1 MLYRRSKTG
10 PYWCRFTDRRGR
22 EIRRSTGTTDR
33 KLAEQ
38 YEAKLKRDLWGQAE
52 LGERRQR
59 TWKEAVV
66 KWNAEKEHKA
76 SVEDDQCIL
85 RWLDPYLAEL
95 TLDQINRELI
105 DTIQTARKAEGV
117 SNATVNRTMA
127 LLRAI
132 LRCAEVDWEWMTR
145 APKVRMLPEPKRR
158 VRWLTETEADRL
170 IAELPEHLADIVRFA
185 LATGLREGN
194 ILSLEWSQVDLTRRT
209 AWIHPDQAKA
219 RRAIPVPLNKD
230 AVIAL
235 RRQVGKHATRVF
247 TYNGSPI
254 AKAGT
259 AAWKKA
265 LARAGITDFRFHD
278 LRHTWAS
285 WMVQAGTPL
294 NVLQEMGGWETPAMV
309 NRYAHLSSE
318 HLAEYAERI
327 SSDLHTVDAGKCAGT
342 IGGTGKKNRH

>member
-10 PYWCRFTDRRGR
+10 PWWCRFTDRGGR

-59 TWKEAVV
+59 TWKEAVI

-76 SVEDDQCIL
+76 SAEDDQCIL
-85 RWLDPYLAEL
+85 RWLDPHLAEL

-105 DTIQTARKAEGV
+105 DQIQTARKTEGV

-132 LRCAEVDWEWMTR
+132 LRCAEVDWEWIPR

-158 VRWLTETEADRL
+158 VRWLTEAEADRL
-170 IAELPEHLADIVRFA
+170 IAELPEHLADMAAFS
-185 LATGLREGN
+185 LETGLREAN
-194 ILSLEWSQVDLTRRT
+194 VTRLEWSQIDMPRRA
-209 AWIHPDQAKA
+209 AWVHADQAKA
-219 RRAIPVPLNKD
+219 GKAISVPLSNE
-230 AVIAL
+230 AISIL
-235 RRQVGKHATRVF
+235 RRWIGRHDRRVF
-247 TYNGSPI
+247 CYRNKAGEWVPV

-265 LARAGITDFRFHD
+265 LERAGIEDFKWHD

-285 WMVQAGTPL
+285 WHVQRGTPL
-294 NVLQEMGGWETPAMV
+294 HVLQELGGWQSSEMV
-309 NRYAHLSSE
+309 RRYAHLAPE
-318 HLAEYAERI
+318 HLAQWVERPRTH
-327 SSDLHTVDAGKCAGT
+327 S
-342 IGGTGKKNRH
+342 GTGKKKPALRPV